1 MASRGEN
8 AALQGF
14 EGLELWGLVRTLGF
28 TSFFLHRF
36 RILAFWTTGFWD
48 GAFLILTEAYPV
60 NPGLWPRSL
69 I

>member
-28 TSFFLHRF
+28 TFFY
-36 RILAFWTTGFWD
+36 IGSGFWHF
-48 GAFLILTEAYPV
+48 GRRGFGMGP
-60 NPGLWPRSL
+60 S
-69 I
+69 